1 MASELPTASDNMG
14 QVIDLIWKTSDVLSL
29 SQVLRSSSCLEENKG
44 QKQTSRPR
52 TQSEGA
58 QWVNRHA
65 AGNRDSG
72 SLNEQVVIV
81 FQLC

>member
-1 MASELPTASDNMG
+1 MG
-14 QVIDLIWKTSDVLSL
+14 QVIDLIGKQVMFYPFPSYSGAPP
-29 SQVLRSSSCLEENKG
+29 VLRRTRDK
-44 QKQTSRPR
+44 SRPADLR